1 MRKAKGRNQ
10 LIKKLQEINKHI
22 IVDLIVDN
30 FNEYLLNNAFK
41 VDTTLSLNYSDRI
54 IYITKNIL
62 AGNEKYLNTLIN
74 YNNTY
79 ITENNFDT
87 LTEEEYKEKCLN
99 NEIRS
104 LTGSGI
110 NAEQMILYIMT
121 TGRLKEKLE
130 FFKKLYRQD
139 LESYNVFEKETLQ
152 KKPEMLELLK
162 GTQFEME
169 WLEFINNNYKG
180 FEKIDFE
187 GLADRY
193 RIKYNK
199 FNDTYTVPSGFVVFF
214 ENKSLEIFNKLE
226 TFNLNFGLLHG
237 NLKRI
242 DGYLKDIEK
251 MQEESKRISEESKT
265 LKKENENLKK
275 INDFQKAKI
284 LAYESGEKDKLIKE
298 SQKEVNYL
306 YGQIESLKEEIKNI
320 EQDENNTIEENI
332 KIEETEQQEE
342 KEKTDLQNKNVV
354 ILGGKWNS
362 KNRGE
367 VESYIDSENATV
379 EFIEA
384 NRIFRNSEKI
394 KNKDIVIFDISYNSH
409 SAFYKV
415 RSITDNL
422 LYINKSNIDEIK
434 GAVSKWL
441 KF

>member
-10 LIKKLQEINKHI
+10 LIKKLQEINQY
-22 IVDLIVDN
+22 IVMDLIVDN
-30 FNEYLLNNAFK
+30 FNEHLLNSAFK
-41 VDTTLSLNYSDRI
+41 VDTTLSLGYSDKI

-74 YNNTY
+74 YNNSY
-79 ITENNFDT
+79 IKDNSFDA
-87 LTEEEYKEKCLN
+87 LTEKEYKEKCIN
-99 NEIRS
+99 NEVRS
-104 LTGSGI
+104 LTDSGI
-110 NAEQMILYIMT
+110 KSEQMILYIMT
-121 TGRLKEKLE
+121 TGNLKEKLE
-130 FFKKLYRQD
+130 FFKKLYSKD

-152 KKPEMLELLK
+152 KKPEMLELLQ

-169 WLEFINNNYKG
+169 FQEFINNNYKG

-193 RIKYNK
+193 KIKYNK
-199 FNDTYTVPSGFVVFF
+199 FNDTYTVPSDFIVFF
-214 ENKSLEIFNKLE
+214 ENKTLEIFNKLE
-226 TFNLNFGLLHG
+226 SFNLNFGLLHG

-242 DGYLKDIEK
+242 DGYLKEIKEV
-251 MQEESKRISEESKT
+251 QEESKRIVEESKT
-265 LKKENENLKK
+265 LKAENENLKK
-275 INDFQKAKI
+275 INEFQKAKI

-298 SQKEVNYL
+298 SQKEINYL
-306 YGQIESLKEEIKNI
+306 YGQIESLQEQIKNI

-342 KEKTDLQNKNVV
+342 KEKTVLQNKNIV

-394 KNKDIVIFDISYNSH
+394 ANKDIVIFDTSYNSH
-409 SAFYKV
+409 SAFYKMK
-415 RSITDNL
+415 SITDNL

-434 GAVSKWL
+434 KSL
-441 KF
+441 

>member
-10 LIKKLQEINKHI
+10 LIKKLQEINQY
-22 IVDLIVDN
+22 IVMDLIVDN
-30 FNEYLLNNAFK
+30 FNEHLLNSAFK
-41 VDTTLSLNYSDRI
+41 VDTTLSLGYSDKI

-74 YNNTY
+74 YNNSY
-79 ITENNFDT
+79 IKDNSFDA
-87 LTEEEYKEKCLN
+87 LTEKEYKEKCIN
-99 NEIRS
+99 NEVRS
-104 LTGSGI
+104 LTDSGI
-110 NAEQMILYIMT
+110 KSEQMILYIMT
-121 TGRLKEKLE
+121 TGNLKEKLE
-130 FFKKLYRQD
+130 FFKKLYSKD

-152 KKPEMLELLK
+152 KKPEMLELLQ

-169 WLEFINNNYKG
+169 FQEFINNNYKG

-193 RIKYNK
+193 KIKYNK
-199 FNDTYTVPSGFVVFF
+199 FNDTYTVPSGFIVFF
-214 ENKSLEIFNKLE
+214 ENKTLEIFNKLE
-226 TFNLNFGLLHG
+226 SFNLNFGLLHG

-242 DGYLKDIEK
+242 DGYLKEIKEV
-251 MQEESKRISEESKT
+251 QEESKRIVEESKT
-265 LKKENENLKK
+265 LKAENENLKK
-275 INDFQKAKI
+275 INEFQKAKI

-298 SQKEVNYL
+298 SQKEINYL
-306 YGQIESLKEEIKNI
+306 YGQIESLQEQIKNI

-342 KEKTDLQNKNVV
+342 KEKTVLQNKNIV

-394 KNKDIVIFDISYNSH
+394 ANKDIVIFDTSYNSH
-409 SAFYKV
+409 SAFYKMK
-415 RSITDNL
+415 SITDNL

-434 GAVSKWL
+434 KSL
-441 KF
+441 

>member
-1 MRKAKGRNQ
+1 MRRAKGRNQ
-10 LIKKLQEINKHI
+10 LVKKLQEIDEHI
-22 IVDLIVDN
+22 IIDLVIDN
-30 FNEYLLNNAFK
+30 FNEHLLNNAFK
-41 VDTTLSLNYSDRI
+41 VDATLSLNYSDRI

-74 YNNTY
+74 YNNSY
-79 ITENNFDT
+79 IVENGFDK
-87 LTEEEYKEKCLN
+87 LTEKEYKKKCLN
-99 NEIRS
+99 NEVRS
-104 LTGSGI
+104 LTDSGI

-121 TGRLKEKLE
+121 TGNLKDKLD
-130 FFKKLYRQD
+130 FFKKLYNQD
-139 LESYNVFEKETLQ
+139 LESYKVFEKDTLE

-169 WLEFINNNYKG
+169 FQEFINNNYKG
-180 FEKIDFE
+180 IEKIDLE

-199 FNDTYTVPSGFVVFF
+199 FNNTYTVPSGFIVFF

-226 TFNLNFGLLHG
+226 SFNLNFGLLHG

-251 MQEESKRISEESKT
+251 IQEESKRILEESKT
-265 LKKENENLKK
+265 IKAENENLKK
-275 INDFQKAKI
+275 INEFQKVKI

-298 SQKEVNYL
+298 SQKEINYL
-306 YGQIESLKEEIKNI
+306 YGQIESLQEQIKNI

-332 KIEETEQQEE
+332 IIEEIEKQIE
-342 KEKTDLQNKNVV
+342 KEKTDLQNKNIIV
-354 ILGGKWNS
+354 LGGKWNS

-394 KNKDIVIFDISYNSH
+394 ANKDIVIFDTSFNSH
-409 SAFYKV
+409 AAFYKV
-415 RSITDNL
+415 KSIAKKII
-422 LYINKSNIDEIK
+422 YINKSNIEEIK
-434 GAVSKWL
+434 KSL
-441 KF
+441 

>member
-1 MRKAKGRNQ
+1 M
-10 LIKKLQEINKHI
+10 
-22 IVDLIVDN
+22 DLIIDN
-30 FNEYLLNNAFK
+30 FNEHLLNNAFK
-41 VDTTLSLNYSDRI
+41 VDATLSLNYSDRI

-79 ITENNFDT
+79 ITENRYDK

-99 NEIRS
+99 NEVRS
-104 LTGSGI
+104 LTDSGI

-121 TGRLKEKLE
+121 TGNLRDKLE
-130 FFKKLYRQD
+130 LFKKLYNKD
-139 LESYNVFEKETLQ
+139 LENYRTFEKDTLN
-152 KKPEMLELLK
+152 KKPEMLELLQ

-169 WLEFINNNYKG
+169 FQEFINNNYKG
-180 FEKIDFE
+180 IDKIDFE

-193 RIKYNK
+193 KIKYNE

-214 ENKSLEIFNKLE
+214 ENKTMEMFNKLE
-226 TFNLNFGLLHG
+226 SFNLNFGLLHG

-242 DGYLKDIEK
+242 DGYLKDIKEV
-251 MQEESKRISEESKT
+251 QEESKRTAEESKAI
-265 LKKENENLKK
+265 KAENENLKK
-275 INDFQKAKI
+275 VNEFQKAKI

-298 SQKEVNYL
+298 SQKEINYL
-306 YGQIESLKEEIKNI
+306 YGQIESLQEQIKNI

-332 KIEETEQQEE
+332 KIEEIVEEE

-367 VESYIDSENATV
+367 VESYIDSKNATV

-384 NRIFRNSEKI
+384 NKIFRNSEKI
-394 KNKDIVIFDISYNSH
+394 ANKDIVIFDTSFNSH
-409 SAFYKV
+409 AAFYKV
-415 RSITDNL
+415 KSITDNL
-422 LYINKSNIDEIK
+422 LYINKSNLEEIK
-434 GAVSKWL
+434 KSL
-441 KF
+441 

>member
-10 LIKKLQEINKHI
+10 LVKKLQEINEHI
-22 IVDLIVDN
+22 IIDLIVDN
-30 FNEYLLNNAFK
+30 FNEHLLNSAFK

-62 AGNEKYLNTLIN
+62 AGNEKYLNTVIN

-79 ITENNFDT
+79 ITENGYDK
-87 LTEEEYKEKCLN
+87 LTEEEYREKCLN

-110 NAEQMILYIMT
+110 NTEQMILYIMT
-121 TGRLKEKLE
+121 TGNLKDKLE
-130 FFKKLYRQD
+130 FFKKLYNQD
-139 LESYNVFEKETLQ
+139 LENYRTFEKDTLN
-152 KKPEMLELLK
+152 KKPEMLELLQ
-162 GTQFEME
+162 GTQFELE
-169 WLEFINNNYKG
+169 FQEFINNNYKG
-180 FEKIDFE
+180 IEKIDFE

-199 FNDTYTVPSGFVVFF
+199 FNDTYTVPSGFIVFF
-214 ENKSLEIFNKLE
+214 ENKTLEIFNKLE
-226 TFNLNFGLLHG
+226 SFNLNFGLLHG

-242 DGYLKDIEK
+242 EKYLKDIEK
-251 MQEESKRISEESKT
+251 IQEESKKTVEESKII
-265 LKKENENLKK
+265 KVENENLKK

-284 LAYESGEKDKLIKE
+284 LAYESKEQDKLVKE
-298 SQKEVNYL
+298 QQKEINYL
-306 YGQIESLKEEIKNI
+306 YGQIESLQEQIKNI

-332 KIEETEQQEE
+332 KIEEIVEEE

-379 EFIEA
+379 EFVEA
-384 NRIFRNSEKI
+384 NKIFRNSEKI
-394 KNKDIVIFDISYNSH
+394 KNKDIVVFDTSFNSH

-415 RSITDNL
+415 KSITDNL
-422 LYINKSNIDEIK
+422 LYINKSNIQEIK
-434 GAVSKWL
+434 KSL
-441 KF
+441 

>member
-1 MRKAKGRNQ
+1 MRKAKGRDQ
-10 LIKKLQEINKHI
+10 LVKKLQEIDEY
-22 IVDLIVDN
+22 IVMDLIIDN
-30 FNEYLLNNAFK
+30 FNEHLLNNAFK
-41 VDTTLSLNYSDRI
+41 VDATLSLNYSDRI
-54 IYITKNIL
+54 IYITKNIV

-79 ITENNFDT
+79 ITENGYDK

-99 NEIRS
+99 NEVRS
-104 LTGSGI
+104 LTDSGI

-121 TGRLKEKLE
+121 TGKMKNKLE
-130 FFKKLYRQD
+130 FFKEFYKED
-139 LESYNVFEKETLQ
+139 LKKVEKYTKDTLSQ
-152 KKPEMLELLK
+152 KPEMIELLQ

-169 WLEFINNNYKG
+169 FQEFINNNYKG
-180 FEKIDFE
+180 IEKIDFK
-187 GLADRY
+187 GLANRY
-193 RIKYNK
+193 RIKYNS

-251 MQEESKRISEESKT
+251 IQEESKRILEESKT
-265 LKKENENLKK
+265 IKAENENLKK
-275 INDFQKAKI
+275 VNEFQKAKI
-284 LAYESGEKDKLIKE
+284 LAYESKEQDKLVKE
-298 SQKEVNYL
+298 QQKEINYL
-306 YGQIESLKEEIKNI
+306 YGQIESLQEQIKNI

-332 KIEETEQQEE
+332 KIEEIEQQEE
-342 KEKTDLQNKNVV
+342 KEKTDLQNKNIV

-367 VESYIDSENATV
+367 VESYIDSENVTV

-394 KNKDIVIFDISYNSH
+394 ANKDIVVFDTSFNSH
-409 SAFYKV
+409 AAFYKV
-415 RSITDNL
+415 KSIARKII
-422 LYINKSNIDEIK
+422 YINKSNIEEIK
-434 GAVSKWL
+434 KSL
-441 KF
+441 

>member
-10 LIKKLQEINKHI
+10 LVKKLQEINEHMI
-22 IVDLIVDN
+22 IDLIVDN
-30 FNEYLLNNAFK
+30 FNEHLLNSAFK
-41 VDTTLSLNYSDRI
+41 VDTTLSLGYSDKI

-74 YNNTY
+74 YNNSY
-79 ITENNFDT
+79 IKDNSFDA
-87 LTEEEYKEKCLN
+87 LTEKEYKEKCLN
-99 NEIRS
+99 NEVRS
-104 LTGSGI
+104 LTDSGI
-110 NAEQMILYIMT
+110 KSEQMILYIMT
-121 TGRLKEKLE
+121 TGNLKEKLE
-130 FFKKLYRQD
+130 FFKKLYSKD

-152 KKPEMLELLK
+152 KKPEMLELLQ

-169 WLEFINNNYKG
+169 FQEFINNNYKG

-187 GLADRY
+187 GLANRY
-193 RIKYNK
+193 RIKYNR
-199 FNDTYTVPSGFVVFF
+199 FNDTYIVPSGFVVFF
-214 ENKSLEIFNKLE
+214 ENKTLEIFNKLE
-226 TFNLNFGLLHG
+226 SFNLNFGLLHG

-251 MQEESKRISEESKT
+251 IQEESKRTTEESKT

-298 SQKEVNYL
+298 SQKEINYL
-306 YGQIESLKEEIKNI
+306 YDQIESLKEQIKNI

-342 KEKTDLQNKNVV
+342 KEKTVLQNKNIV

-394 KNKDIVIFDISYNSH
+394 ANKDIVIFDTSYNSH

-415 RSITDNL
+415 KSLTDNL
-422 LYINKSNIDEIK
+422 LYINKSNIQEIK
-434 GAVSKWL
+434 KSL
-441 KF
+441 

>member
-10 LIKKLQEINKHI
+10 LVKKLQEINEHI
-22 IVDLIVDN
+22 IIDLIVDN
-30 FNEYLLNNAFK
+30 FNEHLLNNAFK
-41 VDTTLSLNYSDRI
+41 VDRTLSLNYSDRI

-74 YNNTY
+74 YNNSY
-79 ITENNFDT
+79 ITENGYDK
-87 LTEEEYKEKCLN
+87 LTEKEYTEKSLSG
-99 NEIRS
+99 EIRS
-104 LTGSGI
+104 IAGVGI
-110 NAEQMILYIMT
+110 ASEQMILYIMT
-121 TGRLKEKLE
+121 TGNLRDKLD
-130 FFKKLYRQD
+130 FFKKLYNRD
-139 LESYNVFEKETLQ
+139 LENYKTFEKDTLRQ
-152 KKPEMLELLK
+152 KPEMLELLQ

-169 WLEFINNNYKG
+169 FQEFINNNYKG
-180 FEKIDFE
+180 IDKIDFE
-187 GLADRY
+187 RLANRY
-193 RIKYNK
+193 RIKYNS

-251 MQEESKRISEESKT
+251 IQEESKRISEESKT
-265 LKKENENLKK
+265 IKAENENLKK

-284 LAYESGEKDKLIKE
+284 LAYESKEQDKLVKE
-298 SQKEVNYL
+298 QQKEINYL
-306 YGQIESLKEEIKNI
+306 YGQIESLQEQIKNI

-332 KIEETEQQEE
+332 KIEEIEQQEE
-342 KEKTDLQNKNVV
+342 KEKTDLQNKNIV

-384 NRIFRNSEKI
+384 NKIFRNSEKI
-394 KNKDIVIFDISYNSH
+394 ANKDIVIFDTSFNSH
-409 SAFYKV
+409 AAFYKV
-415 RSITDNL
+415 KSITDNL
-422 LYINKSNIDEIK
+422 LYINKSNLEEIK
-434 GAVSKWL
+434 KSL
-441 KF
+441 

>member
-1 MRKAKGRNQ
+1 MRKAKGRDQ
-10 LIKKLQEINKHI
+10 LVKKLQEIDEYIVMNLI
-22 IVDLIVDN
+22 IDN
-30 FNEYLLNNAFK
+30 FNEHLLNNAFK
-41 VDTTLSLNYSDRI
+41 VDATLSLNYSDRI
-54 IYITKNIL
+54 IYITKNIIV
-62 AGNEKYLNTLIN
+62 GNEKYLNTLIN

-79 ITENNFDT
+79 IAENEYDK
-87 LTEEEYKEKCLN
+87 LTEEEYREKCLN
-99 NEIRS
+99 NEVRS
-104 LTGSGI
+104 LTDSGI

-121 TGRLKEKLE
+121 TGKMKNKLE
-130 FFKKLYRQD
+130 FFKEFYKED
-139 LESYNVFEKETLQ
+139 LKKVEKYTKDTLSQ
-152 KKPEMLELLK
+152 KPEMIELLQ
-162 GTQFEME
+162 GTQFEIE
-169 WLEFINNNYKG
+169 FQEFINNNYKG
-180 FEKIDFE
+180 FDKIDFE

-199 FNDTYTVPSGFVVFF
+199 FNDTYTVPSGFIVFF
-214 ENKSLEIFNKLE
+214 ENKTLEIFNKLE

-251 MQEESKRISEESKT
+251 IQEESKRTAEESKT
-265 LKKENENLKK
+265 IKAENENLKK

-298 SQKEVNYL
+298 SQKEINYL

-342 KEKTDLQNKNVV
+342 KEKTDLQNKNVI

-384 NRIFRNSEKI
+384 NKIFRNSEKI
-394 KNKDIVIFDISYNSH
+394 ANKDIVIFDTSFNSH
-409 SAFYKV
+409 AAFYKV
-415 RSITDNL
+415 KSLTDNL
-422 LYINKSNIDEIK
+422 LYINKSNLDEIK
-434 GAVSKWL
+434 KSL
-441 KF
+441 